1 LLFIFSTKALLLHK
15 NQSVMKFP
23 HLKKRIIFFALA
35 TITIA
40 KMDAQKKKTEINQD
54 PIVDQLLNEKRKI
67 NNTLSITDQ
76 YKIQVFNGTSDLAKK
91 TLTEF
96 KSSNKNLDA
105 TIIFQTPNYKVWVG
119 NFRNRMDAER
129 NLIDIRKRYK
139 TAFLIK
145 PGK

>member
-1 LLFIFSTKALLLHK
+1 
-15 NQSVMKFP
+15 
-23 HLKKRIIFFALA
+23 
-35 TITIA
+35 
-40 KMDAQKKKTEINQD
+40 MDAQKKKTEINQD

-129 NLIDIRKRYK
+129 NLIEIRKRYK

>member
-1 LLFIFSTKALLLHK
+1 
-15 NQSVMKFP
+15 MKFP
-23 HLKKRIIFFALA
+23 YLKKQIIFFALA

-76 YKIQVFNGTSDLAKK
+76 YKIQVFNGTSELAKK

-119 NFRNRMDAER
+119 NFKNRMDAER

-139 TAFLIK
+139 TAFIIK

>member
-1 LLFIFSTKALLLHK
+1 
-15 NQSVMKFP
+15 MKFP
-23 HLKKRIIFFALA
+23 YLKKQIIFFALA

-54 PIVDQLLNEKRKI
+54 PIVDQLLHEKRKI

-76 YKIQVFNGTSDLAKK
+76 YKIQVFNGTSELAKK

-119 NFRNRMDAER
+119 NFKNRMDAER

-139 TAFLIK
+139 TAFIIK